1 MIFDENHQKLCVFR
15 NPLSD
20 VVVLEAYLSS
30 PRKCQATIS
39 YEEVLLPHPIW
50 GFVLEKRCPNHDPD
64 RSQAMPAYISLFGAP
79 AITATAPAK
88 NLHYNSMISR
98 ISLPQT

>member
-1 MIFDENHQKLCVFR
+1 MLFDENHQKWSVFR

-64 RSQAMPAYISLFGAP
+64 RSQAMPAYISFIWSSSYYSDSPCKKSAL
-79 AITATAPAK
+79 
-88 NLHYNSMISR
+88 
-98 ISLPQT
+98 